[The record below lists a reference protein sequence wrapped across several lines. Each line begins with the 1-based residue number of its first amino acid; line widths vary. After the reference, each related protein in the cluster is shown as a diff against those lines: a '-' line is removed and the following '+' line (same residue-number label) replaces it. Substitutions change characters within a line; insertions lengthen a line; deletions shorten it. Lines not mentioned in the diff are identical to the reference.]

1 MSEIIY
7 NKFFD
12 KEIYIKVNEDNK
24 YLLEDFLLELKQ
36 NKKSRYFWCGI
47 RWAMSF
53 YQDGWKRWIKMGG
66 LDGQKNL

>member
-1 MSEIIY
+1 VSEIIY

-36 NKKSRYFWCGI
+36 NKKSRYF
-47 RWAMSF
+47 
-53 YQDGWKRWIKMGG
+53 
-66 LDGQKNL
+66 